1 MATNKNASIPYRV
14 LDKCFRNF
22 RHRYYIEDIIDK
34 CEEKLKF
41 FNFNVNVI
49 PRTDIFYTFHSY
61 YVKQFNNRWFLF
73 GFEDKYE
80 SISNLALYRITKL
93 NVVNDIPFK
102 PNITIDFK
110 HHFEDIIGI
119 SISKYDVEKEH
130 IVL

>member
-1 MATNKNASIPYRV
+1 MATNKKVSIPYRV
-14 LDKCFRNF
+14 LDKCFQNF
-22 RHRYYIEDIIDK
+22 RYRSYIEDITDK

-49 PRTDIFYTFHSY
+49 PCTNLFYTFHSY

-73 GFEDKYE
+73 GFEDEYK

-93 NVVNDIPFK
+93 DVVNDIPFK

-110 HHFEDIIGI
+110 DIIGVL
-119 SISKYDVEKEH
+119 ISKCDVEKEH